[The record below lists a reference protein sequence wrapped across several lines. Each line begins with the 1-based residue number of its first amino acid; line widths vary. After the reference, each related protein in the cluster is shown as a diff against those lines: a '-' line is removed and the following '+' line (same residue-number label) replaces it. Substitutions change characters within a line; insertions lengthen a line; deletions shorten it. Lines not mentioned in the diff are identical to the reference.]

1 MPQTADTDDLSRQLQ
16 TLYDTYLKG
25 CAAASPALEPLLKVC
40 ARGNE
45 EYMALVSRCARSYV
59 ELPQRLGQC
68 RTAQDLVT
76 EQTQFWTQC
85 CQDYAEA
92 TQKTTQAWVSLL
104 QRPFGEGALAERE
117 GRAAPERRERRERI
131 S

>member
-76 EQTQFWTQC
+76 EQTRFWTRF
-85 CQDYAEA
+85 CQDYVEA
-92 TQKTTQAWVSLL
+92 TQNTTQAWASML
-104 QRPFGEGALAERE
+104 QRPFAGEASAERAT
-117 GRAAPERRERRERI
+117 GRAREA
-131 S
+131 